1 MMKLFHG
8 TNMDFDHISLSKC
21 KPNKDFG
28 KGFYLTDILQQARL
42 MAIRRC
48 TFEGKGT
55 PVVQTYHFDESCLT
69 DGNLKTKVF
78 HEVCQE
84 WAEFIIM
91 NRKARG
97 KKVHDFDIVIGPIA
111 DDGVVYQINLYLQRL
126 ITIETLVK
134 ELTYR
139 KLNIQYYFG
148 TETSLQQLTR
158 G

>member
-1 MMKLFHG
+1 
-8 TNMDFDHISLSKC
+8 
-21 KPNKDFG
+21 
-28 KGFYLTDILQQARL
+28 
-42 MAIRRC
+42 
-48 TFEGKGT
+48 
-55 PVVQTYHFDESCLT
+55 
-69 DGNLKTKVF
+69 
-78 HEVCQE
+78 
-84 WAEFIIM
+84 M

-148 TETSLQQLTR
+148 TETSLQKLTR
-158 G
+158 V

>member
-1 MMKLFHG
+1 MPRMG
-8 TNMDFDHISLSKC
+8 
-21 KPNKDFG
+21 G
-28 KGFYLTDILQQARL
+28 
-42 MAIRRC
+42 
-48 TFEGKGT
+48 
-55 PVVQTYHFDESCLT
+55 V
-69 DGNLKTKVF
+69 
-78 HEVCQE
+78 
-84 WAEFIIM
+84 IIM

-148 TETSLQQLTR
+148 TETSLQKLTR
-158 G
+158 V